1 MATFRPTNN
10 TCELNFDD
18 KFFYTLPLGEKT
30 LNRIADICDAQ
41 LKALKQI
48 NENDKDAL
56 TKAYNLSLDALDD
69 MLGEGA
75 GADIMSLFD
84 EPGLLEVGQVIT
96 YISEE
101 YGEKY
106 KTVFPQSKP
115 APDKRG
121 RK

>member
-18 KFFYTLPLGEKT
+18 KFYYTLPLGEKT
-30 LNRIADICDAQ
+30 LHRIADICDAQ
-41 LKALKQI
+41 IKALKQL
-48 NENDKDAL
+48 NEHDKDAL
-56 TKAYNLSLDALDD
+56 SKAYNLSLDALDE

-75 GADIMSLFD
+75 GADIMSIFD
-84 EPGLLEVGQVIT
+84 DPGLLEIGQVIT

-106 KTVFPQSKP
+106 KAAFPQSRP
-115 APDKRG
+115 TPDKRG
-121 RK
+121 RR

>member
-1 MATFRPTNN
+1 MATFRPVNN

-18 KFFYTLPLGEKT
+18 KFIYTLPLGEKT
-30 LNRIADICDAQ
+30 LNRIADICGGQ

-84 EPGLLEVGQVIT
+84 EPGLLEIGQVIT
-96 YISEE
+96 FISNE

-106 KTVFPQSKP
+106 KAAFPQSRP